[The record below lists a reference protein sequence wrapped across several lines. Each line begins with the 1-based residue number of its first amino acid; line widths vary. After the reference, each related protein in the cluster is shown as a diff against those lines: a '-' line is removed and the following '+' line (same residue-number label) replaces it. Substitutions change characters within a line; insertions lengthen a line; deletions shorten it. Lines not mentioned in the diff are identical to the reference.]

1 MEGNM
6 GMTSKD
12 DHAHDGWRKSPYSNN
27 GGNCVEI
34 AVLGRDHVPA
44 AYKAEADRL
53 FVMRDSKNPAGLS
66 SVLHPGRMGRLRPRH
81 EGRHVRRP
89 ELKIRLKVTA

>member
-6 GMTSKD
+6 GMTTED
-12 DHAHDGWRKSPYSNN
+12 DRSPEGWRKSSYSNN

-34 AVLGRDHVPA
+34 AVLGRDQVPA

-53 FVMRDSKNPAGLS
+53 FVMRDSKNPSGPRLYFTPGEWDAFACGMKDGAFDDLS
-66 SVLHPGRMGRLRPRH
+66 
-81 EGRHVRRP
+81 
-89 ELKIRLKVTA
+89 

>member
-6 GMTSKD
+6 GMTTKD
-12 DHAHDGWRKSPYSNN
+12 DRAHDGGWRKSPYSNN

-34 AVLGRDHVPA
+34 AVLGRDQVPA

-53 FVMRDSKNPAGLS
+53 FVMRDSKNPAGPRLYFTPGEWDAFARGMKDGSFDDLS
-66 SVLHPGRMGRLRPRH
+66 
-81 EGRHVRRP
+81 
-89 ELKIRLKVTA
+89 